1 MVERKL
7 NGELEREIIL
17 TLTDWG
23 IDQEVSVFDAETAEY
38 VGIYSSR
45 KISLLKE
52 IAEKVL
58 DKVELWLSKN
68 KVPSSS

>member
-17 TLTDWG
+17 ALTDWG
-23 IDQEVSVFDAETAEY
+23 IDREVSVFDSESAGY

-52 IAEKVL
+52 VAEKVL
-58 DKVELWLSKN
+58 DKVEAWLEKSKA
-68 KVPSSS
+68 PSSS